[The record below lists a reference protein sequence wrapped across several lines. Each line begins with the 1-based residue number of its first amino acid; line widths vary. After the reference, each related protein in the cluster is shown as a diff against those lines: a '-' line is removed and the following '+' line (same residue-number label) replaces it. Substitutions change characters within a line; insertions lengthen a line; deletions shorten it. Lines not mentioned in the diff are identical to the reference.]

1 MDNFEYYKFDE
12 CFSTAFYMLPQELF
26 KIDYYNNFLNSD
38 SKILYS
44 LLLNRFSLSR
54 KNHWV
59 DENGNI
65 YAIYSRKDAAKHLG
79 VSEKTITNAFK
90 NLKNAN
96 LIKERKQGRGLANLI
111 YVGKINHNLINTDT
125 NNNNLKNENDESVI
139 LGEKNCHSNENNLQV
154 LKSDDYNSIDVKNT
168 FLEPKN
174 LQANNININKTKN
187 NNNNNNKDNN
197 YTEIINNLIEKKLK
211 RNKK

>member
-65 YAIYSRKDAAKHLG
+65 YLIFTRKE
-79 VSEKTITNAFK
+79 VQEKLNLCDRTVTKAFK
-90 NLKNAN
+90 QLSSVKLIYEKRQGAN
-96 LIKERKQGRGLANLI
+96 KPNLI
-111 YVGKINHNLINTDT
+111 YISKIQPMDINNWTRKKFGSGIEQNRIQDAKNIRAINT
-125 NNNNLKNENDESVI
+125 NNNYTYI
-139 LGEKNCHSNENNLQV
+139 
-154 LKSDDYNSIDVKNT
+154 
-168 FLEPKN
+168 
-174 LQANNININKTKN
+174 
-187 NNNNNNKDNN
+187 NNKGF
-197 YTEIINNLIEKKLK
+197 KKSNGYVGREYPPEFFEGLYA
-211 RNKK
+211 NAQML